1 MKRVVFGVALAV
13 VVVCVAACAESF
25 AASIGL
31 IGDKE
36 QLGEVAVV
44 EEKESAE
51 SDELPLIKLSTN
63 GQQIQKET
71 SIVAELSIVDSG
83 MKANG
88 EEPSLVSDIALKY
101 RGNSSYLT
109 FDKFSYRVTLL
120 RDGEDG
126 TESRKRDESLLGMA
140 EDSEWVLYGP
150 FLDRSL
156 VRNRVM
162 YGICR
167 EIMDWAPDTRWCEL
181 MVDDVY
187 QGIYLLV
194 EPVRNSVGRLGL
206 AEFGLLSGETAY
218 IIKRDRPGTETNVI
232 ETYGNAN
239 GYTSQEVSIAY
250 PSEGNVTAE
259 QRSWIVSDFTQFE
272 TALYGDSFADSNVG
286 YAAYI
291 DIGSF
296 VDYLLVNEFA
306 MITDASYLST
316 YVYKDLGGD
325 EKLKMCVWDFN
336 NGFDNYPWDIKLID
350 EFHVVDGNWY
360 NRLVQDRAFVDAV
373 CERWTEL
380 RGSVLSNDAIV
391 ERIDL
396 EYGSLGDALARNTE
410 VWGYTYHESLL
421 NMHEKD
427 GRTRDDPSSPEEAI
441 AMLKD
446 TALARAA
453 WMDEHLDDLYAQC
466 IN

>member
-1 MKRVVFGVALAV
+1 MNRVVFGVALAV

-31 IGDKE
+31 IGDNE

-187 QGIYLLV
+187 CY
-194 EPVRNSVGRLGL
+194 
-206 AEFGLLSGETAY
+206 
-218 IIKRDRPGTETNVI
+218 
-232 ETYGNAN
+232 
-239 GYTSQEVSIAY
+239 
-250 PSEGNVTAE
+250 
-259 QRSWIVSDFTQFE
+259 
-272 TALYGDSFADSNVG
+272 
-286 YAAYI
+286 
-291 DIGSF
+291 
-296 VDYLLVNEFA
+296 
-306 MITDASYLST
+306 
-316 YVYKDLGGD
+316 
-325 EKLKMCVWDFN
+325 
-336 NGFDNYPWDIKLID
+336 
-350 EFHVVDGNWY
+350 
-360 NRLVQDRAFVDAV
+360 
-373 CERWTEL
+373 
-380 RGSVLSNDAIV
+380 
-391 ERIDL
+391 
-396 EYGSLGDALARNTE
+396 
-410 VWGYTYHESLL
+410 
-421 NMHEKD
+421 
-427 GRTRDDPSSPEEAI
+427 
-441 AMLKD
+441 
-446 TALARAA
+446 
-453 WMDEHLDDLYAQC
+453 
-466 IN
+466 